1 MLGTCLNQH
10 FILGGILGRELH
22 FSTVAFSVSF
32 YCHPRSWLLCY
43 GHLAEF
49 YLLFADSVSSFWSTK
64 VLLTSF
70 PDFPSG
76 SALPC
81 SWCPPSRR
89 SALRPILGHLATAE
103 LLVSPSLWPQLC
115 GGSLEKTS
123 SHWIISCTHFQQR
136 HRLPQFPHFAGE
148 LDGKLHTE

>member
-49 YLLFADSVSSFWSTK
+49 YLLFADSVSLILVHQSASDQLSGLSFWICSA
-64 VLLTSF
+64 LLLVPSKQTLC
-70 PDFPSG
+70 PEAHPRPSG
-76 SALPC
+76 YSRALGFPISLASAL
-81 SWCPPSRR
+81 WGKFGEDQFT
-89 SALRPILGHLATAE
+89 LNHILYPFPA
-103 LLVSPSLWPQLC
+103 
-115 GGSLEKTS
+115 KT
-123 SHWIISCTHFQQR
+123 
-136 HRLPQFPHFAGE
+136 
-148 LDGKLHTE
+148 